1 MSDIHA
7 AVGSYA
13 VDALAPGER
22 AEFEAHLD
30 DCRSCQWEV
39 SEFGETLAQLSS
51 LVATPPPAALRNSVL
66 AAVAGVRQVSSQRS
80 RPSTNGAGP
89 ADDQPPE
96 GEPAPRRALA
106 PVTELRPLEPHEV
119 VPLEEHPSEVPDEP
133 WLGMAAVLSED
144 MGRLSEDMGRLSR
157 WQERVLG
164 AVVVVALVVALV
176 LGGWVYVS
184 RQQIQT
190 QVSQAERET
199 QVLTAPDAKLYTRTV
214 NGAQVSFVVSKLR
227 TEVLFIANNLD
238 APEGDSV
245 YQLWAVK
252 GKATASAGVVRGGNV
267 REVFTVTQIA
277 DADRLVLSLEPTS
290 RGSGTLTGP
299 KLAEVELS
307 S

>member
-13 VDALAPGER
+13 VDALSAAER

-30 DCRSCQWEV
+30 DCPGCRWEAT
-39 SEFGETLAQLSS
+39 EFGETLAQLSS

-66 AAVAGVRQVSSQRS
+66 AAVAGVPQVGAQRS
-80 RPSTNGAGP
+80 RESTERAGRP
-89 ADDQPPE
+89 DDQPFE
-96 GEPAPRRALA
+96 VEPAPRRALA

-119 VPLEEHPSEVPDEP
+119 VPLEEHPSQVPDEP
-133 WLGMAAVLSED
+133 WLGVAAALSD
-144 MGRLSEDMGRLSR
+144 DMGRLSR

-190 QVSQAERET
+190 SAAQAEQET
-199 QVLTAPDAKLYTRTV
+199 QVLTAPDAELYARTV
-214 NGAQVSFVVSKLR
+214 NGSRVSFVVSKER
-227 TEVLFIANNLD
+227 GKMLFIADNLD
-238 APEGDSV
+238 APEADSV
-245 YQLWAVK
+245 YQLWIVK
-252 GKATASAGVVRGGNV
+252 GEATASAGVARGGNV
-267 REVFTVTQIA
+267 REVFSVTQIR
-277 DADRLVLSLEPTS
+277 DADRLVLTLEPES
-290 RGSGTLTGP
+290 RGSATLTGP
-299 KLAEVELS
+299 ELTAVDLS